1 MMDAIIEFFNYVL
14 AFFSNVGLFFTT
26 IWAWLQSGIYDF
38 FTEWFSAFMIWS
50 TIGMIQFQMWAVTF
64 AWDVAQHV
72 LDQLNI
78 SSALSAAWSQLDNQV
93 LNALTFFNVPDAIN
107 VLLSARVTRF
117 VLNFMHL

>member
-1 MMDAIIEFFNYVL
+1 MDAIIEFFNYVL
-14 AFFSNVGLFFTT
+14 AFFGNVGNFFTDVM
-26 IWAWLQSGIYDF
+26 AWLQSGLYDF

-50 TIGMIQFQMWAVTF
+50 TVGTIRFQIWAVGF
-64 AWDVAQHV
+64 AWDVAQQV

-78 SSALSAAWSQLDNQV
+78 SSALSAAWAQLDSQV

>member
-1 MMDAIIEFFNYVL
+1 MDAIIEFFNYVL
-14 AFFSNVGLFFTT
+14 AFFSNVGMFFTT
-26 IWAWLQSGIYDF
+26 IWAWLQSGLYDF

-50 TIGMIQFQMWAVTF
+50 MVGMIRFQIWAVGF

-78 SSALSAAWSQLDNQV
+78 SSALAAAWSQLDNQV

>member
-1 MMDAIIEFFNYVL
+1 MDAIIEFFNYVL

-26 IWAWLQSGIYDF
+26 IWAWLQSGLYDF

-78 SSALSAAWSQLDNQV
+78 SSALAAAWSQLDNQV

>member
-1 MMDAIIEFFNYVL
+1 MDVIIEFFNYVL

-50 TIGMIQFQMWAVTF
+50 MVGMIRFQIWAVGF
-64 AWDVAQHV
+64 AWDVAQQV

-78 SSALSAAWSQLDNQV
+78 SSALAAAWSQLDNQV